1 VLLEDACHWQKH
13 QFFFKKKR
21 NDSSSAF
28 QLKDKR
34 EAEEALS

>member
-1 VLLEDACHWQKH
+1 MPLAEAPV
-13 QFFFKKKR
+13 FFLKKR

>member
-1 VLLEDACHWQKH
+1 MHATGRSTS
-13 QFFFKKKR
+13 FFFKKR

>member
-1 VLLEDACHWQKH
+1 MHATGRSTS
-13 QFFFKKKR
+13 FFFKKKR